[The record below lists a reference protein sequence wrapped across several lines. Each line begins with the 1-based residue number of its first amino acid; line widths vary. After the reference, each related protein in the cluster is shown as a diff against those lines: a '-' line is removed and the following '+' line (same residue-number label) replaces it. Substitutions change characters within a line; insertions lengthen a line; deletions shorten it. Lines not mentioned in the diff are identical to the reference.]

1 MFNTNDM
8 EIGYTREQIE
18 SSRGS
23 AAAEEPSTAGTQ
35 PELSDFTEG
44 RTGFHL
50 HVIASGSKGN
60 ASIIETPTTCL
71 LVDCGITKKAFMA
84 GCDAVGF
91 DPTRIEAVIVTHE
104 HTDHTKGL
112 GVTLRG
118 LRKLGRI
125 PRLYATQGTIDHSR
139 ELQAIAS
146 DFPISPIAHDQ
157 SMSIG
162 AINIQFVPTSHD
174 AADPVCMAF
183 ETACPAGR
191 DVLGYVTDTG
201 VFPDGLPGL
210 LKDARLLALESNHDE
225 RMLREGPYPYALK
238 QRVASDEGHLSN
250 DQSDTALEAL
260 LNNRLE
266 TIVGMHL
273 SETNNIPRLAK
284 AGFQQVVDNW
294 EHPAMVCTGRQRTP
308 LSIG

>member
-1 MFNTNDM
+1 MYDTNPS
-8 EIGYTREQIE
+8 ENGYTREQIE
-18 SSRGS
+18 RSRALSGS
-23 AAAEEPSTAGTQ
+23 DSATSLHSPQA
-35 PELSDFTEG
+35 LSDFSEG

-60 ASIIETPTTCL
+60 ASIVETPTTCL
-71 LVDCGITKKAFMA
+71 LIDCGITKKAFMS
-84 GCDAVGF
+84 GCEEVGF
-91 DPTRIEAVIVTHE
+91 DPARIEAVLVTHE

-125 PRLYATQGTIDHSR
+125 PQICATQGTIDHSL

-146 DFPISPIAHDQ
+146 DFPISPIVHDQ

-183 ETACPAGR
+183 ETECAAGR

-201 VFPDGLPGL
+201 VFPDGLPSL
-210 LKDARLLALESNHDE
+210 LGDARVMALESNHDE

-250 DQSDTALEAL
+250 DQSDEALASL
-260 LNNRLE
+260 LNNKLQ
-266 TIVGMHL
+266 TVIGMHL
-273 SETNNIPRLAK
+273 SETNNVPRLAR

-294 EHPAMVCTGRQRTP
+294 GHTATVYIGRQRMP